1 MQYNNPWVEY
11 WNKDNIW
18 SRSAFWRRQM
28 EVFVRLTADVMDYN
42 ANDKVLD
49 FGCGSGN
56 FAEITADKIGSILCA
71 DMSEN
76 YVSVCANKF
85 SEVSNVSVVRVN
97 PDLSDLTSLGSGFT
111 KVICFSVMHYFPDLD
126 YVARFIKDVQ
136 QIAVPGTKLLI
147 GDIGNNNRTWIDNL
161 RALTFTLR
169 EGMFVDAL
177 KLIARIWLV
186 DPNYRKIK
194 QGGDSYLSIPDTYLM
209 ELGAELGVKVINV
222 ETQLTVNAN
231 YKHVL
236 IEY

>member
-1 MQYNNPWVEY
+1 MKYNNPWVEY

-18 SRSAFWRRQM
+18 SRSKFWRRQM

-42 ANDKVLD
+42 ENDKVLD

-56 FAEITADKIGSILCA
+56 FAEITAHKVGSILCA

-76 YVSVCANKF
+76 YVSICANKF
-85 SEVSNVSVVRVN
+85 SEVHNVSVVRVN
-97 PDLSDLTSLGSGFT
+97 PDLSDLASLGSGFT

-126 YVARFIKDVQ
+126 YVTSFVKGVQ

-147 GDIGNNNRTWIDNL
+147 GDIGNNNHTWIDSF

-169 EGMFVDAL
+169 EGMFIDAF
-177 KLIARIWLV
+177 KLISRIWLV

-194 QGGDSYLSIPDTYLM
+194 QGGDSYLIIPDTYLM
-209 ELGAELGVKVINV
+209 ELGEELGVKVTNV

-231 YKHVL
+231 YRHVL

>member
-1 MQYNNPWVEY
+1 MKYTNPWVEY

-18 SRSAFWRRQM
+18 SRSKFWRRQM

-56 FAEITADKIGSILCA
+56 FAEISAHKIGSILCA

-76 YVSVCANKF
+76 YVSICTNKF
-85 SEVSNVSVVRVN
+85 SEVDNVSVVRVN

-126 YVARFIKDVQ
+126 YVTSFIKGVQ

-147 GDIGNNNRTWIDNL
+147 GDIGNKNRTWIDNF

-209 ELGAELGVKVINV
+209 ELGAELGCLLY
-222 ETQLTVNAN
+222 TSPSPRD
-231 YKHVL
+231 
-236 IEY
+236 